1 MQITSGVNESIAA
14 GISMGTIRFVSTIPN
29 PNNFDIGAE
38 DITDYH
44 NFISDCVRALDDNW
58 NLRAVRI
65 LSELII
71 IGMYSR
77 KEFGG
82 NALERTDVINFAEN
96 LRGVINCWSH
106 K

>member
-1 MQITSGVNESIAA
+1 MRITSEVNESIAA

-29 PNNFDIGAE
+29 PNFDIGAE
-38 DITDYH
+38 DITEYH
-44 NFISDCVRALDDNW
+44 NFISNCVKALDDNW
-58 NLRAVRI
+58 NPRAVRI

-82 NALERTDVINFAEN
+82 NALEPNYVIDFAKN